1 MKICNSSNLSCNLWN
16 TSGAARN
23 LKKNLNVANDLLYMF
38 WTITCIHVS
47 PPLVLWNVRVKSH
60 HAWVWSLTGHN
71 LMRFIW
77 VPFAPSVGWSG
88 TLAAGLGGTAGTRE
102 KLAFN
107 VGLSHYNGTTFLT
120 EVLCLKWCDH
130 SRIIRTLS
138 KPRRL
143 KIPYL
148 PEQIPKTHILWWVAC
163 GSGGAKSTSQRCAA
177 RLFR

>member
-1 MKICNSSNLSCNLWN
+1 
-16 TSGAARN
+16 
-23 LKKNLNVANDLLYMF
+23 
-38 WTITCIHVS
+38 
-47 PPLVLWNVRVKSH
+47 
-60 HAWVWSLTGHN
+60 
-71 LMRFIW
+71 
-77 VPFAPSVGWSG
+77 
-88 TLAAGLGGTAGTRE
+88 LAAGLGGTAGTRE

-148 PEQIPKTHILWWVAC
+148 ALSKSPKRTY
-163 GSGGAKSTSQRCAA
+163 SGGLHVVVEAQNPPLSAVLPAYFVSSSIVK
-177 RLFR
+177 